1 MIIAKYHVLPLC
13 PHSDSVSR
21 VSLALLHKHN
31 VKRSTINDNVSRHV
45 IAVRRSEMCVEI
57 RAERAR
63 AAAPR
68 WAGGY
73 YTPRAGDGEAPRC
86 ECERA
91 HSPKTLTHHRAHILA
106 GANCKRW
113 PAHMDMHEDTA
124 PPHAAVSTCP
134 ICNAEQTDRRF
145 GLTCSSLFCNS
156 ACAPS
161 AAYSH
166 LGALRRHERWSRAI
180 PKHLSGVSL
189 RRVQDDSL
197 LR

>member
-1 MIIAKYHVLPLC
+1 MYCRSLLSRDTRDSIE
-13 PHSDSVSR
+13 SVSLDSR
-21 VSLALLHKHN
+21 HQHCSSSHDVDTR
-31 VKRSTINDNVSRHV
+31 KRS
-45 IAVRRSEMCVEI
+45 I
-57 RAERAR
+57 RARG
-63 AAAPR
+63 AAPR
-68 WAGGY
+68 GAGG

-106 GANCKRW
+106 DANCKRW
-113 PAHMDMHEDTA
+113 PAHMDMHKHTA
-124 PPHAAVSTCP
+124 TLHAAVSTCP

-180 PKHLSGVSL
+180 LKHLSGVSL
-189 RRVQDDSL
+189 RRVQGDSL

>member
-1 MIIAKYHVLPLC
+1 MSRSARSARAPRRRAGPGGTISRARVTVRPRGV
-13 PHSDSVSR
+13 SVSAHI
-21 VSLALLHKHN
+21 L
-31 VKRSTINDNVSRHV
+31 STTQPLILSKDTDS
-45 IAVRRSEMCVEI
+45 I
-57 RAERAR
+57 
-63 AAAPR
+63 
-68 WAGGY
+68 
-73 YTPRAGDGEAPRC
+73 
-86 ECERA
+86 
-91 HSPKTLTHHRAHILA
+91 RAHILA
-106 GANCKRW
+106 GANRKRW

-134 ICNAEQTDRRF
+134 ICNAEQTDRMF

-180 PKHLSGVSL
+180 LKHLSGGSL

>member
-1 MIIAKYHVLPLC
+1 MYCRSLLSLTVSLESLLSSTKKTINVTREIGTCTWMRCVSRSARTARAPRRRAGPGGTIPRARVTVRPRGV
-13 PHSDSVSR
+13 SVS
-21 VSLALLHKHN
+21 
-31 VKRSTINDNVSRHV
+31 
-45 IAVRRSEMCVEI
+45 
-57 RAERAR
+57 
-63 AAAPR
+63 
-68 WAGGY
+68 
-73 YTPRAGDGEAPRC
+73 
-86 ECERA
+86 
-91 HSPKTLTHHRAHILA
+91 AHILSKDTNTSQSA
-106 GANCKRW
+106 HTRRGANCKRW
-113 PAHMDMHEDTA
+113 PAHMDMHKHTA
-124 PPHAAVSTCP
+124 PLHAAVSTCP

-180 PKHLSGVSL
+180 LKHLSGVSL